1 MSKSTE
7 KPATSDQSSYTAP
20 VDALLDR
27 FDALMKHVQ
36 QLVFPP
42 WRKGVTTPPDMTHW
56 SRLRR
61 IAFKISSP
69 LLTTFKMESFQIS
82 FTILSAWVVATWV
95 WVIIA
100 DSAVQVLKSP
110 LTTVSKPEQ
119 TATRVELA
127 VLVVAA
133 VLAFGLIPAAYWRW
147 IEFFRDRRYTGY
159 WRLIRL
165 ILTLL
170 FIASILVSFWG
181 LSQDYGLQFHSRS
194 LENRAGLILLAITYV
209 LFLIP
214 AGTFYYMLVIDTA
227 VFGGSLLW
235 AIFNYLIST
244 HIPFPKKFIREIVL
258 KPIPSSEDKEEW
270 RLTELTKA
278 ELESLHRWAE
288 ANREGT
294 DKRLLPTLVLF
305 GILAVFANTQAFNRV
320 LDEALAWLYR
330 LPIELMGLARS
341 VGASPGNTFIAYQA
355 KMFEFIF
362 IVILICLFILVP
374 LLLLLLL
381 FRNLVTQSL
390 IIEACIVAEHVREQH
405 RSVDSSI
412 ETITGHKGFWQWLV
426 SLLWRC

>member
-7 KPATSDQSSYTAP
+7 QPTTSDQSSYAAHI
-20 VDALLDR
+20 DALLDR
-27 FDALMKHVQ
+27 FEALIEHVQ
-36 QLVFPP
+36 KLAFPP
-42 WRKGVTTPPDMTHW
+42 LRKGVTAPPDMTNW

-69 LLTTFKMESFQIS
+69 LPTTFKLEPFDIS
-82 FTILSAWVVATWV
+82 FIILGV
-95 WVIIA
+95 WWGVSVFWGICA
-100 DSAVQVLKSP
+100 DASLQVLKSSP
-110 LTTVSKPEQ
+110 PTGSQSEQ
-119 TATRVELA
+119 TTIWVKFAVYLVV
-127 VLVVAA
+127 VLVVA
-133 VLAFGLIPAAYWRW
+133 LIPAAYWRW
-147 IEFFRDRRYTGY
+147 VEFFRDRRYAGY
-159 WRLIRL
+159 WRL

-170 FIASILVSFWG
+170 FVIIILASFWESG
-181 LSQDYGLQFHSRS
+181 QDYSLRFQSRF
-194 LENRAGLILLAITYV
+194 LENRVSLIFLAITYV

-214 AGTFYYMLVIDTA
+214 TGTFYYMLVIDTA

-294 DKRLLPTLVLF
+294 EKRLLPTLVLF

-320 LDEALAWLYR
+320 LDKALAWLYR

-355 KMFEFIF
+355 KMFEFIS

-390 IIEACIVAEHVREQH
+390 IIEACIVAEYVREQH
-405 RSVDSSI
+405 RNVDSRV
-412 ETITGHKGFWQWLV
+412 EMTTGHRNFWQWLV